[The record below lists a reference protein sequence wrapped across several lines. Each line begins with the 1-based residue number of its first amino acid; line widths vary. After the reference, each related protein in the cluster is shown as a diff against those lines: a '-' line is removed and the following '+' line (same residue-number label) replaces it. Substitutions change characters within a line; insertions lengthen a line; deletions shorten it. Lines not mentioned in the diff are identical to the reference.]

1 MPAKKNIYY
10 VEVSDILEP
19 EQEESVI
26 EIVKGHLNKDTET
39 LKEYFEK
46 TDTIEIKRLT
56 EAEAKNL
63 SERLKDI
70 EDISIRVYDW
80 NEKIEEKKSSVVKCP
95 KCGFILEYPEWRCPE
110 CYYEFP
116 EYDFAADDEE
126 EDTDDEET
134 ADDEEEDTDDEET
147 AGDEEEDTDDEETT
161 GDEEDTDDEE
171 TTDDEED
178 TG

>member
-19 EQEESVI
+19 EQEDPVI

-56 EAEAKNL
+56 KAEAQNL

-70 EDISIRVYDW
+70 EDINVRIYDRD
-80 NEKIEEKKSSVVKCP
+80 EKIEEKKSTVVKCP
-95 KCGFILEYPEWRCPE
+95 KCGLILEYPEWRCPE

-116 EYDFAADDEE
+116 EYDFADDDEDTDA
-126 EDTDDEET
+126 EDTDDEDT
-134 ADDEEEDTDDEET
+134 DDEDTDDE
-147 AGDEEEDTDDEETT
+147 DTT
-161 GDEEDTDDEE
+161 GDEEDT
-171 TTDDEED
+171 
-178 TG
+178 G

>member
-1 MPAKKNIYY
+1 MPVKKNIYY

-19 EQEESVI
+19 EQEDPVI

-56 EAEAKNL
+56 KAEAQNL

-70 EDISIRVYDW
+70 EDINVRIYDRD
-80 NEKIEEKKSSVVKCP
+80 EKIEEKKSTVVKCS

-116 EYDFAADDEE
+116 EYDFAADDDE

-134 ADDEEEDTDDEET
+134 ADDEEDTDDEET
-147 AGDEEEDTDDEETT
+147 AGDEEDTD
-161 GDEEDTDDEE
+161 
-171 TTDDEED
+171 
-178 TG
+178 